1 MYVTLRW
8 YAGAAA
14 LADAMSAKSGEVEKL
29 IRGVPGFVA
38 YYALRDGDNVTSIT
52 VCEDKAGTDESTRRA
67 AAWVKENVKQGA
79 VSPPRISEG
88 KPFITFS
95 K

>member
-1 MYVTLRW
+1 MYVTMRR

-14 LADAMSAKSGEVEKL
+14 LGDAMSANTGEVEQL

-38 YYALRDGDNVTSIT
+38 YYALRDGDNITSIT
-52 VCEDKAGTDESTRRA
+52 VCDDKAGTDESTRRA
-67 AAWVKENVKQGA
+67 AAWVKENVKGGI
-79 VSPPRISEG
+79 SPPQISEG